1 MGFLELKDNPFSKWL
16 KTNSSSFLPTSTN
29 TELRS
34 RSAFTSAMDNKK
46 SSTLWK
52 ATNLAWVPTPL
63 GELILLG
70 SQGRRVLKL
79 SPYYKSPPE
88 AAATQLVQRRV
99 GERLEAQGW
108 IYRAK
113 VARNLLVFATDE
125 GKPAYVLARYGDY
138 TARSVRRVLATYKS
152 CIISES
158 AVLVVVT
165 RSPHRLKKLVE
176 KHRNLVTTLYL
187 KY

>member
-1 MGFLELKDNPFSKWL
+1 MTELELQLLTDLYEHGAEEPQRLYERYGQQEVFNLLESHH
-16 KTNSSSFLPTSTN
+16 
-29 TELRS
+29 
-34 RSAFTSAMDNKK
+34 
-46 SSTLWK
+46 
-52 ATNLAWVPTPL
+52 LAWVPTPL
-63 GELILLG
+63 CELILLG

-88 AAATQLVQRRV
+88 AAATQLIRRRV

-113 VARNLLVFATDE
+113 VGRNLSVFVTDE
-125 GKPAYVLARYGDY
+125 GKTAYVLARYGDY
-138 TARSVRRVLATYKS
+138 TARSVRRVLATYRS
-152 CIISES
+152 RLIGES

-165 RSPHRLKKLVE
+165 RSPHHLHRLVE
-176 KHRNLVTTLYL
+176 KQRNLVTTLYL